1 MGKKKENKVLILS
14 IRDRLYLQFF
24 YPQKDYGLVEH
35 EMKKDLQSKV
45 WPSKEEME
53 EVDMKDAGNGS
64 VTWNASKDKPLEIEL
79 NEQQV
84 QMLKS
89 GVEQADET
97 KRLNDDNIELALRIK
112 EL

>member
-1 MGKKKENKVLILS
+1 MAGKKKNKVLTLTM
-14 IRDRLYLQFF
+14 RDRLYLQFF

-53 EVDMKDAGNGS
+53 EVDMKDGGNGS
-64 VTWNASKDKPLEIEL
+64 VTWDASKDKPLEVEL

-84 QMLKS
+84 EMLKH
-89 GVEQADET
+89 GVEQADEN
-97 KRLNDDNIELALRIK
+97 KRLNDDNINLALTIK